1 MLWLT
6 LNSNVKSENETMQ
19 LLKWLRFVII
29 IIYREYCIFFYV
41 YINKQVDYRTSKN
54 LIFSTN
60 KGRRISWLL
69 FLFISKSIF
78 LTHFFFL
85 STRFI
90 LWIDVNYNR
99 INDIIAFAPEW
110 TKTRL
115 LGTELR
121 NQAVCLHQ
129 PYVSSISPE

>member
-60 KGRRISWLL
+60 KGRRISWLF

-121 NQAVCLHQ
+121 NQAVGLHQ

>member
-115 LGTELR
+115 LGTKLR
-121 NQAVCLHQ
+121 NQAVGLHQ